1 MERDVDCSRLHR
13 EQLSDL
19 ARAEIGAVPER
30 DELAVE
36 VAEGRDRGSDREPQ
50 KGLALE
56 LVRCR
61 RLPDVARWERPP
73 PQEVVDARAGDS
85 DEPAL
90 RPAFPRIEA
99 RAVTEGPLDR
109 RARHV
114 LGVRAV
120 ADPVGD
126 VRVDP
131 PDQRFGVREGIVR
144 HGSQLVRLRAGIVAY
159 PFVASLSLA
168 AASAISALRG

>member
-73 PQEVVDARAGDS
+73 AQEVVDARAGDS

-114 LGVRAV
+114 LGVRA
-120 ADPVGD
+120 
-126 VRVDP
+126 RRSEEHTSEL
-131 PDQRFGVREGIVR
+131 Q
-144 HGSQLVRLRAGIVAY
+144 
-159 PFVASLSLA
+159 SLA
-168 AASAISALRG
+168 YLVCRLLLEKKKKKKK